1 MVRLNVYCILLRS
14 GCFLLLCGFLSLVFL
29 IGQRFYLVGSDRN
42 KRFFRVLKIDR
53 SEPAELNIS
62 EDPVVYSPQEIK
74 NLLQRIAEG
83 NRATGG
89 LAFVAKV
96 YGIAG

>member
-1 MVRLNVYCILLRS
+1 MNLLAVS
-14 GCFLLLCGFLSLVFL
+14 YSCVFYVE
-29 IGQRFYLVGSDRN
+29 QRFYLVGSDRN

-53 SEPAELNIS
+53 SEPSELNIS

-74 NLLQRIAEG
+74 SLLQRIAEG